1 MILKRTLD
9 LICSLLGLIG
19 LFPFLIVIA
28 CWIKLDSPGSVFFR
42 QERVGLNGK
51 SFWIHKFRTMTVAAE
66 QKGKLTVGED
76 VRITN
81 AGKILRKYK
90 VDELPQLIDVIQGTM
105 SLVGPRPEV
114 RDFIDYYSED
124 DRKIILSVRPG
135 ITDLASI
142 ELIDENA
149 LLAKCKDPYT
159 TYKDKV
165 LPMKRDYYV
174 DYVRRQSIMLD
185 VKIILLTIF
194 KILKS

>member
-1 MILKRTLD
+1 MKRTLD
-9 LICSLLGLIG
+9 LICSLLGVVG
-19 LFPFLIVIA
+19 LFPFFIAIA
-28 CWIKLDSPGSVFFR
+28 CWIKFDSPGPVFFR

-51 SFWIHKFRTMTVAAE
+51 DFWIHKFRTMTVTAE

-76 VRITN
+76 ARITN

-90 VDELPQLIDVIQGTM
+90 IDELPQLIDVIQGTM

-114 RDFIDYYSED
+114 REFIDYYSEG

-149 LLAKCKDPYT
+149 LLATCEDPYT
-159 TYKDKV
+159 TYKDVV